1 MWGQPGRAR
10 RGGGA
15 RNGQNAA
22 LLLMLLQ
29 RINNLDRKPPL
40 TLALMGARVRRAA
53 VVHTHAP
60 SDTFA
65 NGRVLCCRTHV
76 RAALPEDPL
85 AVPLSPVL
93 VVRAPFPSL
102 LTCLPGAN

>member
-10 RGGGA
+10 RGVGGA

-40 TLALMGARVRRAA
+40 TLALMGAHMQKSWSLTLP
-53 VVHTHAP
+53 HTERCA
-60 SDTFA
+60 
-65 NGRVLCCRTHV
+65 C
-76 RAALPEDPL
+76 
-85 AVPLSPVL
+85 
-93 VVRAPFPSL
+93 
-102 LTCLPGAN
+102 